1 MQRNDSTKTLCKL
14 DLSSKREREKK
25 SDERIKGVFLGVL
38 FLFNVDRD

>member
-1 MQRNDSTKTLCKL
+1 MIQQKL
-14 DLSSKREREKK
+14 FANLICQAKEREKK